1 MDSLNPAVVT
11 GALFASLILLDL
23 LRHDYELLP
32 GHTFF
37 GIFCVLSMS
46 ILVQYGYS
54 NTGWGLLAIPFVI
67 LFIGLAM
74 QSMRIAPLRA
84 YPR

>member
-1 MDSLNPAVVT
+1 MDSLNPALVT

-23 LRHDYELLP
+23 LRHDYDLLP

-54 NTGWGLLAIPFVI
+54 STGWGLLAIPFII
-67 LFIGLAM
+67 LFIGL
-74 QSMRIAPLRA
+74 SMRSVGFAAVKP